1 MDVLSEW
8 LQVVDTRGVL
18 LAQSRLIAP
27 WGLAMPASRDCMFHL
42 LTEGRGWLR
51 RDKQA
56 PLALGPGDFVLLR
69 DGEAHELLDAPDG
82 VAEPLELVAARPEQR
97 GNGARATLICGAY
110 RSERTQPLPLI
121 RCMPPLLLFRAAELA
136 DDTALSALLKLLLEE
151 LQRPGPGAETLL
163 PALFEALLLY
173 TLRLWGRQ
181 NCPQNRWM
189 AGLQDPAL
197 SLALQR
203 IHAAPEAGW
212 TVEGLAQEAGLSRAV
227 FAKRFTE
234 AFGEAPLSYLTNWR
248 MQLAAKRFATGTDSL
263 LQVASQL
270 GYQSE
275 FSFSRAFKRRWGV
288 APSVY
293 RKQSRSATGAN

>member
-1 MDVLSEW
+1 VDILSEW

-18 LAQSRLIAP
+18 LAKSRLISP

-42 LTEGRGWLR
+42 LTEGICWLR
-51 RDKQA
+51 RANEA
-56 PLALGPGDFVLLR
+56 PLELGPGDFVLLR
-69 DGEAHELLDAPDG
+69 EGVGHDLVHAPDA
-82 VAEPLELVAARPEQR
+82 VAEPLELAIARPEQR
-97 GNGARATLICGAY
+97 GSGARATLICGAY

-136 DDTALSALLKLLLEE
+136 EDAALSALVKLLLEDVE
-151 LQRPGPGAETLL
+151 RPGPGAETLL
-163 PALFEALLLY
+163 PALFDALLLY

-189 AGLQDPAL
+189 AGLQHPAL

-203 IHAAPEAGW
+203 MHASPELDW
-212 TVEGLAQEAGLSRAV
+212 TVEALAQEAGLSRAV

-234 AFGEAPLSYLTNWR
+234 AFGEAPLSYLTHWR

-263 LQVASQL
+263 IEVASQL

-275 FSFSRAFKRRWGV
+275 FSFSRAFKRKWGV

-293 RKQSRSATGAN
+293 RKQARSAARVG